1 MTAARRVPR
10 IANDDFMEEEPEEEE
25 DKNGYKEGHESI
37 PLDLQ
42 FTAPSTRANS
52 NPLNLLKG
60 KPPPVHGGELRRAL
74 ERVASTERKQRES
87 SEKTRTKRVYTRFI
101 KESRQGLLVHINSV
115 TNPEEVVIRGQP
127 KTLRRGSLYD
137 AEDFRGSRFRGVS
150 KNKEKWQVMVTLY
163 HRKEYK
169 GGIESETEAARL
181 YDRRSILTY
190 GLKAKTNFDY
200 TRRELEEI
208 LHDDEEFDE

>member
-1 MTAARRVPR
+1 M
-10 IANDDFMEEEPEEEE
+10 
-25 DKNGYKEGHESI
+25 
-37 PLDLQ
+37 
-42 FTAPSTRANS
+42 
-52 NPLNLLKG
+52 
-60 KPPPVHGGELRRAL
+60 
-74 ERVASTERKQRES
+74 
-87 SEKTRTKRVYTRFI
+87 
-101 KESRQGLLVHINSV
+101 
-115 TNPEEVVIRGQP
+115 
-127 KTLRRGSLYD
+127 
-137 AEDFRGSRFRGVS
+137 
-150 KNKEKWQVMVTLY
+150 MVTLY

>member
-1 MTAARRVPR
+1 MVVPPV
-10 IANDDFMEEEPEEEE
+10 AKEVFDTEEPEEEE
-25 DKNGYKEGHESI
+25 EEEKNDFKEDLDNI

-42 FTAPSTRANS
+42 FTAPTTRASS
-52 NPLNLLKG
+52 NPLSLFKG
-60 KPPPVHGGELRRAL
+60 KPRAVQGAELRRAL
-74 ERVASTERKQRES
+74 ERVASSERKPREG
-87 SEKTRTKRVYTRFI
+87 SENTRTKRVYTRFI
-101 KESRQGLLVHINSV
+101 RDSRHKLLTHLSSV
-115 TNPEEVVIRGQP
+115 PNPADVVLRGQP

-163 HRKEYK
+163 HRKEYT
-169 GGIESETEAARL
+169 GGIETETEAARL

-200 TRRELEEI
+200 NRHELEAI
-208 LHDDEEFDE
+208 LNDDEEFDE